1 MCLPCAYH
9 VPTMGLPWAYHV
21 PTMGLPWAYH
31 GLAMGLPLW
40 AYPYGLGVPL
50 FEEEVT
56 VHGHG
61 LLALSKFL
69 VVRTDVAEER
79 MHHVLTQRA
88 RTLAW

>member
-1 MCLPCAYH
+1 
-9 VPTMGLPWAYHV
+9 
-21 PTMGLPWAYH
+21 
-31 GLAMGLPLW
+31 MGLPLW

-69 VVRTDVAEER
+69 VVRTAVAEER